1 MTLEST
7 REKNK
12 VNRYLLSL
20 ILFFLMAAV
29 FAPLSVSAE
38 ITEDVVHHTDMN
50 YTGTENGRFGLGLDH
65 NNQLKFNAKYNSN
78 MTSLRSYHTAGWY
91 VTREITNDA
100 RTVNHYY
107 LDVTPGSNSV
117 HDYTVSGNTSYDSH
131 TLAYGDIKGM
141 LTTLFGEG
149 EDSSM
154 VQVHY
159 VIMIEVPMDNAV
171 ST

>member
-29 FAPLSVSAE
+29 CAPLSVSAE
-38 ITEDVVHHTDMN
+38 ITEDVVHHTEMN
-50 YTGTENGRFGLGLDH
+50 YTGTENGRFGLELND
-65 NNQLKFNAKYNSN
+65 NNQLQFNAKYNSN
-78 MTSLRSYHTAGWY
+78 TTSLRSYHTAGWY
-91 VTREITNDA
+91 VTSVITNDA

-107 LDVTPGSNSV
+107 LDVSPGSNSV
-117 HDYTVSGNTSYDSH
+117 HDYNVSGNTSYDSH

>member
-12 VNRYLLSL
+12 ANRYLLSL
-20 ILFFLMAAV
+20 ILFLLMV
-29 FAPLSVSAE
+29 TVYAPHSVSAE

-50 YTGTENGRFGLGLDH
+50 YTGSDNGRFGLGLNT
-65 NNQLKFNAKYNSN
+65 NNQLEFNAKYNSN

-91 VTREITNDA
+91 VTSVITNDA

-117 HDYTVSGNTSYDSH
+117 HDYSVSDNTSYDSH

-149 EDSSM
+149 EDLS
-154 VQVHY
+154 VPHTEEQTV
-159 VIMIEVPMDNAV
+159 VAFIEREE
-171 ST
+171 